1 MQKTSILKIY
11 RCEIHDVTK
20 VQSTIAGNEDDNDE
34 IGIFLSTRIAVK
46 TKLKRY
52 QNKIPINHIC
62 NNVIVYIPICFL
74 KMLIKPHHQ
83 KQ

>member
-20 VQSTIAGNEDDNDE
+20 VQSSIAVTGNEDDNDE
-34 IGIFLSTRIAVK
+34 IEIFLSTRIAVK

-52 QNKIPINHIC
+52 QNKIPI
-62 NNVIVYIPICFL
+62 Y
-74 KMLIKPHHQ
+74 Q
-83 KQ
+83 